1 MLEMSCISFQFLYI
15 FLDPA
20 QTITMIVKNF
30 IQCGFIG
37 WGAELIWTSL
47 HNRIQNHD
55 KRWMGHS
62 SLFMF
67 PIYGMAALFKPC
79 SRWLRSI
86 RSGKFS
92 RGMKKQVAFR
102 LALSMR
108 PDYLILDEPVDGLD
122 PVMRRQVWSLV
133 MADSAEYGTTVLVS
147 SHNLR
152 ELEEIC
158 DHIGIM
164 NRGKM
169 LAEKNVE
176 CGEDL
181 ESLFLNEL
189 GGVNYDVK
197 NILL

>member
-92 RGMKKQVAFR
+92 RGMIYMIMIF
-102 LALSMR
+102 L
-108 PDYLILDEPVDGLD
+108 
-122 PVMRRQVWSLV
+122 
-133 MADSAEYGTTVLVS
+133 AEYSTGFLLKKADRCPWDYSDSPLNVNGLIRLDYAPCWFALGLFYEGLLCRHDKLSQHYVRS
-147 SHNLR
+147 ESFNP
-152 ELEEIC
+152 
-158 DHIGIM
+158 
-164 NRGKM
+164 
-169 LAEKNVE
+169 EK
-176 CGEDL
+176 
-181 ESLFLNEL
+181 S
-189 GGVNYDVK
+189 
-197 NILL
+197 